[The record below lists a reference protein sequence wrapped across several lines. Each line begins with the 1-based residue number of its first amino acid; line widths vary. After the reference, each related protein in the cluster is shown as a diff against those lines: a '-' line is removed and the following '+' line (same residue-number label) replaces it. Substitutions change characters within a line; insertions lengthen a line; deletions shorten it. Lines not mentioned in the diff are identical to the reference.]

1 MLFFG
6 CTAAFG
12 QLEIND
18 TVIGYIVKHER
29 EYFNEITKLYN
40 DNDPMLH
47 VDDIALV
54 YYGQAFLPQYNPGK
68 DKNEQ
73 ALKRLYEEKKNVE
86 IYNTAK
92 QILTYNPV
100 SLNALFSIYI
110 ASKELGKSDEECIS
124 YLKKYQNI
132 IDMICHY
139 GDGKSS
145 ETPFR
150 IITPDDLTVGLLHS
164 FNQWYVWMSIIKS
177 IFFAFIISSVASYYG
192 YYVEGGSFDV
202 GKASTNAV
210 VSSSMLILFSDIF
223 LTSLLS

>member
-1 MLFFG
+1 MSIIFFFG

-29 EYFNEITKLYN
+29 EYFNEITDLYN
-40 DNDPMLH
+40 SNDPMLH

-68 DKNEQ
+68 DENEKL
-73 ALKRLYEEKKNVE
+73 LKKLHDEKKNVE
-86 IYNTAK
+86 VYNVAK
-92 QILTYNPV
+92 KILDYNPV

-110 ASKELGKSDEECIS
+110 ASKELGKNDEECLA

-145 ETPFR
+145 DTAFR
-150 IITPDDLTVGLLHS
+150 IITPDD
-164 FNQWYVWMSIIKS
+164 QDYIIYGKLQ
-177 IFFAFIISSVASYYG
+177 IEDVITQTLDTETLCNIVSVRPSEKFPQQRVY
-192 YYVEGGSFDV
+192 FDL
-202 GKASTNAV
+202 S
-210 VSSSMLILFSDIF
+210 LF
-223 LTSLLS
+223 LQQAARE

>member
-1 MLFFG
+1 MKKFLLSIIFFFG

-29 EYFNEITKLYN
+29 EYFNEITDLYN
-40 DNDPMLH
+40 SNDPMLH

-68 DKNEQ
+68 DENEKL
-73 ALKRLYEEKKNVE
+73 LKKLHDEKKNVE
-86 IYNTAK
+86 VYNVAK
-92 QILTYNPV
+92 KILDYNPV

-110 ASKELGKSDEECIS
+110 ASKELGKSDEECLT

-145 ETPFR
+145 DSAFR
-150 IITPDDLTVGLLHS
+150 IITPDD
-164 FNQWYVWMSIIKS
+164 QDYIIYGKLQ
-177 IFFAFIISSVASYYG
+177 IEDVITQTLDTETLCNIVSVRPSEKFPQQRVY
-192 YYVEGGSFDV
+192 FDL
-202 GKASTNAV
+202 S
-210 VSSSMLILFSDIF
+210 LF
-223 LTSLLS
+223 LQQAARE